1 MLYPLKFKP
10 VYKEVVWGGQ
20 KLKNVLGKKG
30 NLPEKCG
37 ESWELSSIE
46 GSISVVENGFLKNNN
61 LEEIIEIYM
70 GELVGDSVYE
80 KFGIEFPL
88 LIKFIDAADDL
99 SVQVH
104 PDNKTAKEK
113 HNAYGKSEMWYVVE
127 ADENATLI
135 NGFSKKINSE
145 QFLKRQENGELKN
158 VLNSLKVK
166 PSEVF
171 NIPAGRIHSIG
182 KGILLAEVQ
191 QTSDVT
197 YRIYDWHRKDL
208 KGNYRELH
216 TDLAL
221 DVLDFEP
228 CVNCKIDYENTQNK
242 TNRILKNDF
251 FTVNI
256 LDFDKLIEKDYISI
270 DSFVIYICVEGNA
283 EIISDENEI
292 VSIKKGETVL
302 IPADLKDIILNP
314 KTKTKILEVYVE
326 LQ

>member
-10 VYKEVVWGGQ
+10 IYKEVVWGGQ
-20 KLKNVLGKKG
+20 KIKQTLNKKG
-30 NLPEKCG
+30 NLPQNCG
-37 ESWELSSIE
+37 ESWEISAIE
-46 GSISVVENGFLKNNN
+46 GSISVVDNGFLKNNN
-61 LEEIIEIYM
+61 LEEIVEIYM
-70 GELVGDSVYE
+70 GELVGESVYE

-104 PDNKTAKEK
+104 PDNKTAEEK
-113 HNAYGKSEMWYVVE
+113 HNAYGKSEMWYVLE
-127 ADENATLI
+127 TEKDATLI
-135 NGFSKKINSE
+135 NGFSKKIDSE
-145 QFLKRQENGELKN
+145 QFLKLQENGELKN
-158 VLNSLKVK
+158 VLNNIKVQ
-166 PSEVF
+166 PGQVF

-228 CVNCKIDYENTQNK
+228 CIDCKVKYENTKNK
-242 TNRILKNDF
+242 TNEILKNEF
-251 FTVNI
+251 FAVNI
-256 LDFDKLIEKDYISI
+256 LDFDKKIEKDYFHL
-270 DSFVIYICVEGNA
+270 DSFVIYICVEGDA
-283 EIISDENEI
+283 EILSDDNEA

-302 IPADLKDIILNP
+302 IPADLKNIVLNP
-314 KTKTKILEVYVE
+314 KTKTTILEVYV
-326 LQ
+326 QN

>member
-20 KLKNVLGKKG
+20 KIKQSLNKKG
-30 NLPEKCG
+30 NLPQNCG
-37 ESWELSSIE
+37 ESWEISAIE
-46 GSISVVENGFLKNNN
+46 GSISVVDNGFLKNNN
-61 LEEIIEIYM
+61 LEEIVEIYM
-70 GELVGDSVYE
+70 GELVGESVYE

-104 PDNKTAKEK
+104 PDNKTAEEK

-127 ADENATLI
+127 AENDATLI
-135 NGFSKKINSE
+135 NGFSKKIDSE
-145 QFLKRQENGELKN
+145 QFLKLQENGELKN
-158 VLNSLKVK
+158 VLNNIKVQ
-166 PSEVF
+166 PGQVF

-228 CVNCKIDYENTQNK
+228 CIDCKVKYENTKNK
-242 TNRILKNDF
+242 TNEILKNEF
-251 FTVNI
+251 FAVNI
-256 LDFDKLIEKDYISI
+256 LDFDQKIEKDYFHL
-270 DSFVIYICVEGNA
+270 DSFVIYICVEGDA
-283 EIISDENEI
+283 EILSDDNEA

-302 IPADLKDIILNP
+302 IPADLKNIILNP
-314 KTKTKILEVYVE
+314 KNKTTILEVYV
-326 LQ
+326 QN